1 MHVLSIALSILDLV
15 ALEGMKQEAHEVKE
29 IELEVGHWAGVDIS
43 ALSFSMRAA
52 QRYSP
57 FEKARVTIVEVP
69 PVSHC
74 KVCGCQFAPTHQFC
88 GCPHC
93 HSADTELLQGRE
105 LRLKSIL
112 VE

>member
-1 MHVLSIALSILDLV
+1 MHELSIALSILDLV
-15 ALEGMKQEAHEVKE
+15 ALEAIKQKAHEVKE

-74 KVCGCQFAPTHQFC
+74 THQFC